1 MKRYICAEDKNKHGK
16 LKTSGRHGARLL
28 NVWRMEQN
36 SAAHMWLQRRGRRIV
51 KLLLAKKDKT
61 VVFFVFM
68 VQFLYRCVT
77 FAWGQAH
84 FLLLFPVFMRSGCSN
99 VSSIQTSSNLTLYK
113 AVSDLNLQLSRLL
126 SVRVEQCSQQMARN
140 GLCQTA
146 AKQPSFSVFHKLSAS
161 SPRPHTETIMS
172 TVTTFFS

>member
-1 MKRYICAEDKNKHGK
+1 M
-16 LKTSGRHGARLL
+16 
-28 NVWRMEQN
+28 WRMEQN

-61 VVFFVFM
+61 VVFVFM

-146 AKQPSFSVFHKLSAS
+146 TKQPSFSVFPKLSAS

-172 TVTTFFS
+172 TVTTFFSWRPRIHPHAR